1 MTMANRKHAN
11 QFHGIIVFSHYLLK
25 WEIQII
31 LILNTRLRICIYICW
46 RKRKYF
52 MQQLPSPNFTIGYLF
67 LGIIVPTFSHYFSSS
82 YNMHCVLGRKSNIP
96 KHNSIILAQRSEF
109 YNIFAFNVS
118 PKYVPSIQLIIL
130 N

>member
-1 MTMANRKHAN
+1 MTNRKHAN
-11 QFHGIIVFSHYLLK
+11 QFHGIIFFSHYLLK

-96 KHNSIILAQRSEF
+96 KHNSIILAQWSFITFLYLMFPRST
-109 YNIFAFNVS
+109 YH
-118 PKYVPSIQLIIL
+118 PSS
-130 N
+130 